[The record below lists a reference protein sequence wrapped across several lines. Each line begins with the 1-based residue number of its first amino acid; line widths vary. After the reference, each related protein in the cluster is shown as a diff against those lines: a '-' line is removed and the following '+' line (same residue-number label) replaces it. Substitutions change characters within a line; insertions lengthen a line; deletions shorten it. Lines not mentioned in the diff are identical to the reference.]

1 MTKFSWKCRRHE
13 QIWVGGVGESTNFQI
28 KLLCW
33 LIDSLQ
39 NRIWC
44 PRSMHFISLNVQT
57 RALFSEKIWGINIR
71 HFPIKRHFDLIFPN
85 FNKKQTRENTW
96 KLKNL
101 FVPIFSGEQT
111 ICLQKFIMQNQQ
123 EIIII
128 WENFVSSGITYSQ
141 QKLIAQSNTS
151 ENVCWFYRVSLWN
164 FHIVDFN

>member
-44 PRSMHFISLNVQT
+44 PRSLHFISLNVQT
-57 RALFSEKIWGINIR
+57 RALVSEKIWGIIIR

-85 FNKKQTRENTW
+85 FNKKANKRKYMKAE
-96 KLKNL
+96 
-101 FVPIFSGEQT
+101 
-111 ICLQKFIMQNQQ
+111 KFICANFFRRANNLPS
-123 EIIII
+123 EIYHAKSTGNYNNLGKFCFF
-128 WENFVSSGITYSQ
+128 WYN
-141 QKLIAQSNTS
+141 L
-151 ENVCWFYRVSLWN
+151 
-164 FHIVDFN
+164 